1 MRIRDSTFLF
11 EKSVVMVVAADLR
24 VARVESDCRT
34 S

>member
-1 MRIRDSTFLF
+1 MRIRDWTFMF
-11 EKSVVMVVAADLR
+11 EKFVVVVAADLR